1 VGTTD
6 HAGPALPSGATPW
19 RQLENLGT
27 TPARD
32 FDPRGGGFTRAV
44 LREAITPKNLL
55 MRSQFIPVH
64 RGGG

>member
-1 VGTTD
+1 MN
-6 HAGPALPSGATPW
+6 AW

-27 TPARD
+27 TPAPA
-32 FDPRGGGFTRAV
+32 FDPRGGGFSRAV

-55 MRSQFIPVH
+55 MRSQFIPIH